1 MTGPMNVV
9 TASLRAWTEP
19 ARPAGRPRTTATNK
33 KKADRSG
40 RGSLRDLLVLDCE
53 TTTDPTQA
61 LTFGV
66 WRHCTVDHD
75 GQLTMMSE
83 GLFHADDLPTT
94 DPAGY
99 NAMVEH
105 CRTELADVD
114 RRHRRADPRLSLT
127 SRTAFIEGTFYKL
140 AWKARAHVV
149 MFNKPFDLSRLAL
162 SAGASRGGFYGGFNL
177 KLFGNDI
184 YRPRVRVKHLD
195 SKKAFASFSTTKE
208 RDEAWAPG
216 QTNHGYFLDLRTWAF
231 ALTGTAYNLAWA
243 CEAFGVEHGK
253 AVVEQHGMITP
264 EYIRYARRDVLATAE
279 LFGKL
284 YAEHRRHPIALEP
297 TKAMSAASVAKAYLA
312 GMGIPPRLQR
322 DAARITPGILGQS
335 MSAFYGGRAECR
347 IRHTPVPVELHDF
360 TSMYPTVNALMG
372 LWRLL
377 TADRIDAADATDDVQ
392 RFLDETVT
400 LEELFD
406 PDVWPSL
413 VGIAQVLPDGDVLP
427 VRAPYGDEPVNTIGV
442 NPVTASKPGWWTLA
456 DLAASKIL
464 TGKAPTVLRAFR
476 FVATG
481 TLADLCP
488 VRLRSKVTVDP
499 AKEDFFVR
507 VVELRAVA
515 KVRAIG
521 HPDGCGCEDCA
532 LSAFLKVLANSGSY
546 GVFSELNTSDT
557 PPGTTDKVRVF
568 SGSHSPFDAAV
579 PGREV
584 PGPLCFPPLAACITG
599 SARLML
605 AMLEQCVT
613 DAGGVWAFCD
623 TDSLAI
629 VATADGRLVPCPG
642 GAHRNADGDQ
652 CVQSLTYEQCADIR
666 LRFSALSPYDPKV
679 VTELLKPEQRA
690 SCLAVSAKRYAL
702 YTVSENIAGEN
713 GVGKNETVQLVPG
726 KFSEHGLGHLLDPSD
741 PDPHRTNKKWIEE
754 YWTWTIRT
762 ALGHPDRV
770 EPAWLDR
777 PAVGA
782 HTVSSPVLLAAFDV
796 YNGKRAG
803 RGTVGTPVRKPYA
816 QQVKPFSFMIVA
828 YHEPFPG
835 GPGRLVA
842 PYQRDGSTWTEQVW
856 VDLHDPAGPGY
867 RLSTAP
873 TDGSE
878 PPSAAGQY
886 GRRTAQPGRAIAQT
900 YRDVLA
906 QHYRHPE
913 PKFLGPIG
921 QPCTPHTRGLLSRR
935 PTAVYAT
942 RLIGKEANRVEEM
955 DAGLL
960 AADPTQIYAEPPTK
974 HLVRAV
980 LAPLTTEQILTLLQ
994 RRTPHAQTPSVRTVQ
1009 RMRAGSSPSPVLSAL
1024 AALLAAD
1031 ALDELDSAEH
1041 GQPAQPHRAA
1051 LAQDRPG
1058 DILAAWAVRCAAP
1071 TVARCCGCGC
1081 GQPVT
1086 GRQLYASGACQR
1098 RSHRKRTATQ

>member
-9 TASLRAWTEP
+9 TASVRAWTEP
-19 ARPAGRPRTTATNK
+19 APPARRPRATATNK
-33 KKADRSG
+33 RKADRSG
-40 RGSLRDLLVLDCE
+40 RGPLRDLLVLDCE

-66 WRHCTVDHD
+66 WRHCTADRD

-99 NAMVEH
+99 NALVEH

-114 RRHRRADPRLSLT
+114 RRHHRADPRLSLT
-127 SRTAFIEGTFYKL
+127 GRTAFIEGTFYKL

-195 SKKAFASFSTTKE
+195 SKKSFASFSSTKE
-208 RDEAWAPG
+208 PDEAWQPG

-231 ALTGTAYNLAWA
+231 ALTGTAYNLAGA
-243 CEAFGVEHGK
+243 CAAFGVQHGK
-253 AVVEQHGMITP
+253 TYTEQHGVLTP
-264 EYIRYARRDVLATAE
+264 DYIRYARRDVLATAE
-279 LFGKL
+279 LFAKL
-284 YAEHRRHPIALEP
+284 YAEHRQHPIDLEP
-297 TKAMSAASVAKAYLA
+297 TKAMSAASVAKGYLA
-312 GMGIPPRLQR
+312 AMGVQPRLDR
-322 DAARITPGILGQS
+322 DARITPEILGQS

-377 TADRIDAADATDDVQ
+377 SADRIDAADATSDVQ
-392 RFLDETVT
+392 RFLDTVT
-400 LEELFD
+400 LETLFD
-406 PDVWPSL
+406 ANVWSSL
-413 VGIAQVLPDGDVLP
+413 VGIARVLPDGDVLP
-427 VRAPYGDEPVNTIGV
+427 IRAPYGDEPVNTIGV
-442 NPVTASKPGWWTLA
+442 NPVTASEPGWWTLA

-464 TGKAPTVLRAFR
+464 TGKAPTVLRAYR
-476 FVATG
+476 FVGTG
-481 TLADLCP
+481 TLPDLRP
-488 VRLRSKVTVDP
+488 VRLRSTVTIDP

-507 VVELRAVA
+507 VVELRADA
-515 KVRAIG
+515 KARAKG
-521 HPDGCGCEDCA
+521 HPDGCGCEHCA

-546 GVFSELNTSDT
+546 GVFSELNTNDIA
-557 PPGTTDKVRVF
+557 PGMTEKVWVF

-584 PGPLCFPPLAACITG
+584 PGPLCFPPIAACITG
-599 SARLML
+599 AARLML
-605 AMLEQCVT
+605 AMLERCVT

-629 VATADGRLVPCPG
+629 VATDDGRLVPCPG
-642 GAHRNADGDQ
+642 GLHRNANGDP
-652 CVQSLTYEQCADIR
+652 CVQSLTYQQCADIR
-666 LRFSALSPYDPKV
+666 QRFAALSPYDPDV
-679 VTELLKPEQRA
+679 VTELLKAEQRA
-690 SCLAVSAKRYAL
+690 YCLAVSAKRYAL
-702 YTVSENIAGEN
+702 YTVSEDIAGE
-713 GVGKNETVQLVPG
+713 NETVQLVPG
-726 KFSEHGLGHLLDPSD
+726 KSSEHGLGHLLDPSD
-741 PDPHRTNKKWIEE
+741 PDPHRNNKKWTEE
-754 YWTWTIRT
+754 YWTWTIRG
-762 ALGHPDRV
+762 ALGHPDRT

-803 RGTVGTPVRKPYA
+803 RGTVGTPVRKPYP

-842 PYQRDGSTWTEQVW
+842 PYQRDASTWTEQVW

-867 RLSTAP
+867 RLSTDP
-873 TDGSE
+873 SDGAE

-886 GRRTAQPGRAIAQT
+886 GRRAAQPGRAVAQT
-900 YRDVLA
+900 YRHILA

-913 PKFLGPIG
+913 PKFLGPNG
-921 QPCTPHTRGLLSRR
+921 QPCTAHTRGLLFRR

-942 RLIGKEANRVEEM
+942 RLIGKEANRIEEM
-955 DAGLL
+955 EAGLL
-960 AADPTQIYAEPPTK
+960 AADPTQIYAEPPTEQ
-974 HLVRAV
+974 LVRAV
-980 LAPLTTEQILTLLQ
+980 LAPLTTEQILSLLQ
-994 RRTPHAQTPSVRTVQ
+994 SRTPHAQTPSVRTVQ
-1009 RMRAGSSPSPVLSAL
+1009 RMRAGSTPGPVLSAL

-1031 ALDELDSAEH
+1031 ALDELDNAEH
-1041 GQPAQPHRAA
+1041 GQPTQPHRAA
-1051 LAQDRPG
+1051 LAQERPG
-1058 DILAAWAVRCAAP
+1058 DVLAAWSVRCPPVTAARRP
-1071 TVARCCGCGC
+1071 CGCGC

-1098 RSHRKRTATQ
+1098 RSHRKRTATH